1 MESDSTIP
9 LVQQRLKKKSA
20 KKTIKKSVE
29 KNKVREKHFKAIPA
43 SHGVVM
49 GTAFALK
56 PIPLSASMLRVEATD
71 TESELHRFTTAVTS
85 CSTELETV
93 LSLAQENIPLSV
105 ASIIESQLLILK
117 DFTLGDTI
125 SQHISQGYTAERA
138 IIEEF
143 DTQQQFLHTA
153 KDQFLRER
161 AIELEHVKQRLLAHL
176 RQKQLSLSVPKNSI
190 VLASS
195 LTPSE
200 IMMFNESGMSG
211 FVTEISG
218 IASHTSILARSLRIP
233 AVIGLRH
240 ALKHVASGTP
250 LIIDGYAGVIIANPK
265 PETIEKYT
273 NRKSELDRKEQRYG
287 KLAKLPSH
295 TIDGRKIQLHAN
307 IDTVEDIDAAIASG
321 ANGIGLVR
329 TEFLVIKLNRFP
341 TEDEQVAW
349 YSELA
354 ERAYPLPITL
364 RAFDLGGD
372 KKIDVLAPEDN
383 PALGLRGIRFLMKQ
397 KDVFTTQI
405 RAVLRAS
412 HHRNVRIMLPM
423 LTSLS
428 ELQKTHVLIE
438 KCKNSLRKEGVPFDP
453 VTPVGV
459 MIETPSAALMSRE
472 LGALADFFS
481 IGTNDLTQYALAA
494 DRLNPNV
501 ANIYDSLHPAVLRL
515 LKLTVESA
523 RFHGIP
529 VGVCG
534 EVAGHAA
541 ATELLIGLGVVELSV
556 VPPLLL
562 ELKKRIRKA
571 SYASS
576 VLLSNEVL
584 LYNSGS
590 EIRKRIAIMKK
601 R

>member
-1 MESDSTIP
+1 MESDSTVP
-9 LVQQRLKKKSA
+9 LVQQRPKKKSA
-20 KKTIKKSVE
+20 KKTVKRSVE
-29 KNKVREKHFKAIPA
+29 KSKIKEKHFKAIPA

-49 GTAFALK
+49 GTAFVLK
-56 PIPLSASMLRVEATD
+56 PSPLSTVVRGAAPPD
-71 TESELHRFTTAVTS
+71 AESELRRFATAVES

-117 DFTLGDTI
+117 DFTLSDAI
-125 SQHISQGYTAERA
+125 RQRIAQEYTAERA

-143 DTQQQFLHTA
+143 DAQQYFLHTA

-161 AIELEHVKQRLLAHL
+161 AVELEHVKQRLLAHL
-176 RQKQLSLSVPKNSI
+176 RQKQLSLSVPKDSI

-200 IMMFNESGMSG
+200 IMMYNESGMSG

-240 ALKHVASGTP
+240 ATKHITTGTP
-250 LIIDGYAGVIIANPK
+250 LIVDGYAGVIIANPK
-265 PETIEKYT
+265 LETIAKYT

-295 TIDGRKIQLHAN
+295 TLDGRKIQLHAN

-329 TEFLVIKLNRFP
+329 TEFLVMKLNRFP
-341 TEDEQVAW
+341 TEDEQTAW

-372 KKIDVLAPEDN
+372 KKIDALSPEDN
-383 PALGLRGIRFLMKQ
+383 PALGLRGIRLLMKQ
-397 KDVFTTQI
+397 KDVFATQV

-412 HHRNVRIMLPM
+412 HHRNVRLMLPM
-423 LTSLS
+423 VTSIS
-428 ELQKTHVLIE
+428 ELQKAQAIIE
-438 KCKNSLRKEGVPFDP
+438 KCKNSLRKEGIPFDP
-453 VTPVGV
+453 ATPVGV

-472 LGALADFFS
+472 LGVLTDFFS
-481 IGTNDLTQYALAA
+481 IGTNDLTQYVLAA

-529 VGVCG
+529 VGICG
-534 EVAGHAA
+534 EIAGHAA
-541 ATELLIGLGVVELSV
+541 ATELLIGLGAVELSV

-576 VLLSNEVL
+576 VLLASEVL
-584 LYNSGS
+584 QYNSGT